1 MKIPFIFVGIL
12 EELLSC
18 IKYESLIHPQ
28 CEKTKPVLTLI
39 HNSHVTSWVCL
50 VHVSGLNIYHVQFR
64 SQKISLLCSNLDLTR
79 IEVAC

>member
-28 CEKTKPVLTLI
+28 CEQTKPVLTLI
-39 HNSHVTSWVCL
+39 HNSHVPSWVCL
-50 VHVSGLNIYHVQFR
+50 VLVSGLNIYHVQI
-64 SQKISLLCSNLDLTR
+64 QI
-79 IEVAC
+79 